1 MHIILPILPLAF
13 ICELVDSSLGMGYG
27 TTLTPILIIL
37 GYEPLVIVPSV
48 LFSEFIT
55 GLLSGVFHQEFG
67 NTNLRPGTRD
77 FKITVVLS
85 MLSILGVVIAVF
97 ITMNIPGWFIKVYI
111 GIIVAGIGIII
122 LLRKSKEIKFSWG
135 RLAGLGTLAAFNK
148 GISGGGYGPV
158 VTGGQVLVGVE
169 GRNAIAIAGV
179 AEGITSAVG
188 VLIFILNGVTLDPSL
203 TPSLTIG
210 AVLSVPVAAYIVS
223 KISVKRITS
232 AIGGTMLT
240 LGSYTLLRL
249 FL

>member
-1 MHIILPILPLAF
+1 MHIILPLLPLAF

-27 TTLTPILIIL
+27 TTLTPLLMML
-37 GYEPLVIVPSV
+37 GYEPMVIVPSV
-48 LFSEFIT
+48 LFSEFVT

-77 FKITVVLS
+77 FKITIVLS
-85 MLSILGVVIAVF
+85 MLSILGVIIAVF
-97 ITMNIPGWFIKVYI
+97 ITLNIPGWAIKVYI
-111 GIIVAGIGIII
+111 GIIVTLIGIII
-122 LLRKSKEIKFSWG
+122 LLRKTKEAKFSWK
-135 RLAGLGTLAAFNK
+135 RLAGLGILAAFNK

-169 GRNAIAIAGV
+169 GRNAIGIAGV

-188 VLIFILNGVTLDPSL
+188 VLIFMLNGVTLDSTL

-223 KISVKRITS
+223 KVSVKRITS
-232 AIGGTMLT
+232 AIGGTMLV

-249 FL
+249 FI

>member
-1 MHIILPILPLAF
+1 MHIILPIIPLAF
-13 ICELVDSSLGMGYG
+13 FCELVDSSLGMGYG
-27 TTLTPILIIL
+27 TTLTPVLLLL
-37 GYEPLVIVPSV
+37 GYEPVVIVPSV
-48 LFSEFIT
+48 LFSEFVT

-67 NTNLRPGTRD
+67 NTNLRPGTMD

-97 ITMNIPGWFIKVYI
+97 ITMNIPAWVIKAYI
-111 GIIVAGIGIII
+111 GIIVTGIGIII
-122 LLRKSKEIKFSWG
+122 LLRRSKDAKFSWR

-158 VTGGQVLVGVE
+158 VTGGQLLVGVE

-188 VLIFILNGVTLDPSL
+188 VLIFMLNGVTLDPTL

-210 AVLSVPVAAYIVS
+210 AVFSVPVAAYIVS
-223 KISVKRITS
+223 KLSVKKITS
-232 AIGGTMLT
+232 AIGGTMLA
-240 LGSYTLLRL
+240 LGGYTLLRIL
-249 FL
+249 M